1 MAAKDWSHLRL
12 PEDKLKTLETMLDA
26 SRKDHQRTM
35 DALDEYADLA
45 VSDLF
50 DFDHPDKSLAL
61 TDPDAIVEA
70 ARNIVQVAQE
80 AADNRYDVQR
90 QAWQQAAGREFPEY
104 ALPDREDWTRVMW
117 DVQKGFSNT
126 DYNGLTY
133 GQVMAGKARSGVTI
147 MDLLPKTAG
156 MGIDDMQQAYADF
169 FCSLAAHAA
178 QRRQMADIA
187 GDPTKPRWAR
197 VPRGSV
203 TCAFCTMLAGR
214 GFVYTS
220 EDAAGG
226 GLGNAYHAHCD
237 CEPVPTWGE
246 AKLTGYDPDKL
257 NAIYLQA
264 KAQAPD
270 GASYR
275 DVLSHMRA
283 NGGVADSPATQAGP
297 GGGGGKP
304 PKPPKAAS
312 GAEEPEEPNGDK
324 NGHEPQL
331 QNNEAINKCHEA
343 VVRGNGV
350 DLYDQAVSNG
360 FSGSREDWAS
370 DLISKEIAERD
381 SEWIESSGR
390 IIPRAKYESKR
401 AKRELKPHEK
411 KTLQTL
417 LDNGF
422 GVTVQERSNVEGAR
436 TADSL
441 INVLKV
447 DLKSPQG
454 NYSSLDKLLQRAG
467 KQGDAVVVDLQA
479 RTNRVTDETAIANIP
494 KSLARRKLRYALLI
508 THDGQLIRLYP
519 DDR

>member
-1 MAAKDWSHLRL
+1 MA
-12 PEDKLKTLETMLDA
+12 
-26 SRKDHQRTM
+26 
-35 DALDEYADLA
+35 
-45 VSDLF
+45 V
-50 DFDHPDKSLAL
+50 
-61 TDPDAIVEA
+61 
-70 ARNIVQVAQE
+70 
-80 AADNRYDVQR
+80 
-90 QAWQQAAGREFPEY
+90 
-104 ALPDREDWTRVMW
+104 
-117 DVQKGFSNT
+117 
-126 DYNGLTY
+126 
-133 GQVMAGKARSGVTI
+133 
-147 MDLLPKTAG
+147 
-156 MGIDDMQQAYADF
+156 
-169 FCSLAAHAA
+169 HAA
-178 QRRQMADIA
+178 QRQQMADIA
-187 GDPTKPRWAR
+187 ADPTRPRWAH
-197 VPRGSV
+197 VPHGRV

-220 EDAAGG
+220 EEAAGG
-226 GLGNAYHAHCD
+226 GLGNKYHNNCD

-246 AKLTGYDPDKL
+246 AKLAGYDQTRYEGMYRS
-257 NAIYLQA
+257 AC
-264 KAQAPD
+264 KALGD

-275 DVLSHMRA
+275 DVLSRMRA
-283 NGGVADSPATQAGP
+283 NGGVTDSPAAQ

-304 PKPPKAAS
+304 PKPPKHPKTAS
-312 GAEEPEEPNGDK
+312 GAEEPQEPNGDK

-381 SEWIESSGR
+381 SEWIESSGK

-422 GVTVQERSNVEGAR
+422 GVTVQERSNVEGTR

-441 INVLKV
+441 INGLKV

-519 DDR
+519 DGR